1 MAHSITFQDISYQVG
16 DTVDLM
22 YRILEG
28 GKERQQ
34 RFTGIIIQVRGKSEA
49 TRMITVRRNTKS
61 GIGVERIIP
70 LASPFIASMKL
81 VKKGAARRAKLF
93 FIRELSDKNL
103 RRKIYNP
110 RRVSQYA
117 SQA

>member
-1 MAHSITFQDISYQVG
+1 MAHSINFQENTYEVG
-16 DTVDLM
+16 DTLDLM
-22 YRILEG
+22 YRIVEG
-28 GKERQQ
+28 GKERLQ
-34 RFTGIIIQVRGKSEA
+34 RFTGILIQVRGKDQA

-70 LASPFIASMKL
+70 LDSPFISSMKL
-81 VKKGAARRAKLF
+81 VKKGAARRSKLF

-110 RRVSQYA
+110 KRVTAQTVK
-117 SQA
+117 

>member
-1 MAHSITFQDISYQVG
+1 MAHSISFQDNTYQVG
-16 DTVDLM
+16 DTLDLM
-22 YRILEG
+22 YRIVEG
-28 GKERQQ
+28 GKERVQ
-34 RFTGIIIQVRGKSEA
+34 RFTGILIKVRGKDEN

-70 LASPFIASMKL
+70 LNSPFISSMKL
-81 VKKGAARRAKLF
+81 VKKGAARRSKLY

-110 RRVSQYA
+110 KRVAKVS
-117 SQA
+117 